1 MTDETPDQPDN
12 LPAEVEPVAEVIG
25 PLPNGW
31 HLVKFGSWEVS
42 VDPQGMLRLPGFLH
56 PDETM
61 DFAICARTAAEVG
74 TRVRAENAERARR
87 TGGDGLPVG
96 AIIVREGP
104 PPPGA
109 MRLPYSTHGRQKS
122 RQPRQ
127 GRGVT

>member
-1 MTDETPDQPDN
+1 MTAEPDETPNQPV
-12 LPAEVEPVAEVIG
+12 PEPSAEPVAEVIG

-31 HLVKFGSWEVS
+31 HLVKFGTWEVS
-42 VDPQGMLRLPGFLH
+42 VDPQGMLRLPGLLH
-56 PDETM
+56 PNEAM
-61 DFAICARTAAEVG
+61 DFSIAARTAAEVG
-74 TRVRAENAERARR
+74 LKVIAENAERAAK

-109 MRLPYSTHGRQKS
+109 VRLPYSTIGRQKT

-127 GRGVT
+127 GR